1 MPFHPDFERFV
12 APARRRPA
20 LWRLVL
26 GCLLIYL
33 PFLNTVFGTRPLHIL
48 HWFPGVP
55 FSILILVYDEVRKL
69 LMRGSPG
76 GWLERFTYW

>member
-1 MPFHPDFERFV
+1 MFET
-12 APARRRPA
+12 
-20 LWRLVL
+20 VL